1 MYDHLKVFFGNS
13 NPELASEICGFLGI
27 QHGKVRIH
35 AFSNNNIKVKIE
47 ENVRNDDVFV
57 IQSASSPVNDNLME
71 LLIMVD
77 ALRYASAGRITVVMP
92 YYFYSRS
99 DKKDQPRISIA
110 ARLVADLLQ
119 TAGANRILTMQLHSP
134 QIMGFSRIP
143 VDQLLPTQIFI
154 KYFQKLDLSNA
165 VFVAPDIGGAKNVSI
180 YAKALNKDMVIM
192 DKVRIGD
199 KEEVQV
205 RNIIGDASG
214 RDVVL
219 MDDEVLSGG
228 SMLEAID
235 ALTEQKVK
243 SIYACCTHGFF
254 SRNALDK
261 FEASSVEE
269 IVTTNTIPI
278 KKRQAYR
285 KLNVLSV
292 AELFANAIRAIHVGD
307 SVGALFWVDES
318 EL

>member
-13 NPELASEICGFLGI
+13 NPELASEICSFLGV
-27 QHGKVRIH
+27 QQGKINIH
-35 AFSNNNIKVKIE
+35 KFSNNNIKVKIE

-57 IQSASSPVNDNLME
+57 IQSASSPVNDHLME

-119 TAGANRILTMQLHSP
+119 AAGANRILTMQLHSP

-143 VDQLLPTQIFI
+143 VDQLLPTQIFL
-154 KYFQKLDLSNA
+154 KYFQQLDISNA

-180 YAKALNKDMVIM
+180 YAKALNLEMVIM
-192 DKVRIGD
+192 DKVRLGD
-199 KEEVQV
+199 QEKVQV
-205 RNIIGDASG
+205 RNVIGDASG
-214 RDVVL
+214 RNAVL

-228 SMLEAID
+228 SMLEAVD
-235 ALTEQKVK
+235 ALISQNVNN
-243 SIYACCTHGFF
+243 IYACCTHGFF
-254 SRNALDK
+254 SRNALDR
-261 FEASSVEE
+261 FEASPVKE
-269 IVTTNTIPI
+269 IVTTNTMTIDHAH
-278 KKRQAYR
+278 KYG
-285 KLNVLSV
+285 KLKVLSV
-292 AELFANAIRAIHVGD
+292 AELFAKAIRAIHVGD